1 MLQIKDIHKE
11 YRTGNL
17 VQRALD
23 GVSLSLRDNEFVAIL
38 GPSGSG
44 KTTLLNII
52 GGLDRYDSGDLIING
67 ISTKKYKDRDWD
79 SYRNHTIGFVF
90 QSYNLI
96 PHQTVLANVEL
107 ALTISGVSKSERR
120 RRAKEALEKVGLGAQ
135 IHKKPSQMSG
145 GQMQRVA
152 IARALVNDPEILLAD
167 EPTGALDS
175 DTSVQVMDLLQEVA
189 KERLVV
195 MVTHN
200 PELAQ
205 LYATRIVTVKD
216 GRILSDTDPFVIDS
230 ESMAP
235 PVHKNMGKSSM
246 SFFTALSL
254 SFQNLKTKKART
266 LLTSFA
272 GSIGIIGIALILS
285 ISNGVDKYITNMEEE
300 TLSEYPL
307 QIQSTGVDL
316 TSMMMGAA
324 TAQSGKK
331 DGEVGVAQ
339 MVTNMFS
346 KMNSNDLESLKVYLD
361 SNESSISQYAN
372 SVEYTYSVSPQIFL
386 ENGKNIRQV
395 NPDKSFSA
403 MGLGS
408 GSSNSIM
415 SSTMST
421 DVFHEMPEDAD
432 LYKDQY
438 DVKAGRWPENYKE
451 CVLVLTSQGDISDF
465 LQYTLGLRD
474 GKELD
479 DMVQKFI
486 AEEAVETPEN
496 EGPYTYDEILG
507 KKFKLV
513 NSTDYY
519 EYDEEYK
526 VWKDK
531 SDNSSYMKK
540 LVKNGEDLTI
550 VGIVQPVEGATASML
565 TAGICYTPELTKH
578 VIEKAASSEIVKQ
591 QLADEK
597 INVFTGE
604 EFGKE
609 DNENSKFDMESLF
622 SINADALQEAF
633 QVDLSG
639 FNMDLSSLSGLSSGL
654 NVEMPD
660 MPDMSALAGN
670 INLDE
675 SSMPDLSKLIKL
687 DDLDLD
693 LSHMIDPEEIL
704 KNLPADQVPDMSQA
718 LKSVKFDFTEEKV
731 TALLKEV
738 LTGYQESIKDKP
750 EADMDKM
757 QAALKQYLTSKEMN
771 ERLCKDLQELV
782 KNNVNVDM
790 SSEKLIAVAVGLMN
804 QYQEYAKA
812 NGITQ
817 TDVASILAFLSQG
830 EIQQQIKEEAE
841 NLVKNSVTVNIT
853 TKQIRDLLM
862 QDVVAAYPEYA
873 RNNSLPDP
881 ANLGTYF
888 LEYMQTEDG
897 QNRLMNG
904 LMTLVDTSEVQTQFS
919 QAMETYMKS
928 MMTSF
933 TDAIAKGIESKFT
946 EIMEQ
951 VEKQLTKGIQ
961 TAMEQMIGNIS
972 SGMQE
977 AMQSVMTSVSSSLTS
992 AMSQAMSGLGG
1003 LGSGMGNMEDA
1014 LSINP
1019 EAFAKAIQMNMNEDD
1034 LSELMM
1040 SLLSSENS
1048 SYDGNLKKLG
1058 YADLN
1063 VPGGINIYPKDF
1075 ESKSEIV
1082 GILDQYNADME
1093 AAGEDEKV
1101 ITYTDLVGT
1110 LMSSVTDIVNIIS
1123 YVLVAFV
1130 AISLVV
1136 SSIMIGVITYISVL
1150 ERKKEIGILR
1160 AIGASRH
1167 NVSQVFN
1174 AETFIIGFCAGA
1186 MGIGIT
1192 LLLLIPANS
1201 IIRSL
1206 ADGVNVKAALPPVA
1220 AVVLIGLSVVLTLLG
1235 GLIPSRKAAKSDP
1248 VTALRTD

>member
-52 GGLDRYDSGDLIING
+52 GGLDRYDRGDLIING

-175 DTSVQVMDLLQEVA
+175 ETSVQVMDLLQEVA

-479 DMVQKFI
+479 DMVQKFM

-961 TAMEQMIGNIS
+961 TAMEQMMGNIS

-1110 LMSSVTDIVNIIS
+1110 LMSSVTNIVNIIS

>member
-52 GGLDRYDSGDLIING
+52 GGLDRYDRGDLIING

-175 DTSVQVMDLLQEVA
+175 DTSVQVMDLLQGVA

-386 ENGKNIRQV
+386 ENEKNIRQV

-479 DMVQKFI
+479 DMVQKFM
-486 AEEAVETPEN
+486 AEEAMETPEN

-591 QLADEK
+591 QLANEK

-881 ANLGTYF
+881 ANLGIYF

-919 QAMETYMKS
+919 QAMETYMKA

-961 TAMEQMIGNIS
+961 TAMEQMMGNIS

-1110 LMSSVTDIVNIIS
+1110 LMSSVTNIVNIIS